1 MLVRYIDKS
10 AASGSMGGQTASHNR
25 GGMYLRARAVPT
37 NPGSQF
43 QQDIRTIF
51 SGLTTRWQ
59 VITALQREA
68 WTTYAINVPVLN
80 RMGDPIILTGQQ
92 MYIRCNSA
100 RIQAGLP
107 VVDDGP
113 TVFAMDSL
121 SIVSITPTDTSEILG
136 LVFDNTDEWAN
147 EDDAALLAY
156 GARQQALT
164 INYFRGPYRF
174 AGKIDGDSITPPTSP
189 AVSVI
194 NPFEFDVGNAAFA
207 RVLSVRAD
215 GRISPVQF
223 IGPTTII

>member
-59 VITALQREA
+59 VITAPQRAA

-80 RMGDPIILTGQQ
+80 RMGDPIVLTGQQ

-100 RIQAGLP
+100 RIQAGLS

-113 TVFAMDSL
+113 IVFAMDSL
-121 SIVSITPTDTSEILG
+121 SIVSITPADTSDILA

-164 INYFRGPYRF
+164 INYFRGPYRY
-174 AGKIDGDSITPPTSP
+174 AGKVEGDSVTPPTSP
-189 AVSVI
+189 TVTVI

-215 GRISPVQF
+215 GRISPTQF